1 MWQKT
6 YLSRGFDMANSKN
19 NQLQQ
24 RPNGG
29 LDPSTPLSD
38 GSKMLATLALAKALA
53 TSDFMPDHFRS
64 TTSKGKDN
72 PAAEGNLLVLM
83 DFVHRTG
90 LAIQPLAQHS
100 YVIGGK
106 LSFESKLA
114 LAMLNQSGRTI
125 GPPKYSFDK
134 ETKTM
139 HVACRDRETNEWRT
153 HSLSWEQVVQA
164 KWDKNPAWV
173 NQRFLMMKYRVL
185 MQLIRTTWP
194 EVLLG
199 FVSTDE
205 AYEMM
210 MAEGKGSTVDFME
223 SRRVD
228 PQRAISELET
238 GDPEISEVEGLT
250 ADEIRELEAEESQ
263 LFATHGNAAEE

>member
-1 MWQKT
+1 MGTTKDKLPAT
-6 YLSRGFDMANSKN
+6 R
-19 NQLQQ
+19 QQ
-24 RPNGG
+24 QSA
-29 LDPSTPLSD
+29 PSTPLSD

-125 GPPKYSFDK
+125 GPPRYSWEK

-139 HVACRDRETNEWRT
+139 HVACRDRETHEWRT
-153 HSLSWEQVVQA
+153 HSLSWEQVVMA
-164 KWDKNPAWV
+164 GWDKNPAWQR
-173 NQRFLMMKYRVL
+173 QRFLMMKYRVL

-199 FVSTDE
+199 FISSDE
-205 AYEMM
+205 AFEEMQQQGRGPTEDWM
-210 MAEGKGSTVDFME
+210 QA
-223 SRRVD
+223 RRPEVK
-228 PQRAISELET
+228 QQALAELEA
-238 GDPEISEVEGLT
+238 GDPEISEIDGLT
-250 ADEIRELEAEESQ
+250 ADDIAELEAEERQ
-263 LFATHGNAAEE
+263 LFETAPDAAEA